1 MIGFMSN
8 NYLRVSISYYRKDD
22 TAYGDVI
29 FSVATPQT
37 STNPG

>member
-8 NYLRVSISYYRKDD
+8 NYLRVSISYDRKDD

-29 FSVATPQT
+29 FLFTR
-37 STNPG
+37 